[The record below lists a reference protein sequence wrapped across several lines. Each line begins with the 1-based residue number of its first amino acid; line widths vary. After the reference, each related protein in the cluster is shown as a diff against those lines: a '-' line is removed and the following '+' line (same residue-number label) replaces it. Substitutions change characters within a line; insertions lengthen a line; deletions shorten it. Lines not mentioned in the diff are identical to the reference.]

1 MDNNDEL
8 TLNNFFNDIFEI
20 IADDDSITNA
30 DTNSENVQLAETERT
45 TNADTNPENIQLAE
59 TDRTASSMTNQPISI
74 AERDVSIATLPTQSK
89 LR

>member
-1 MDNNDEL
+1 MDYNDEL

-20 IADDDSITNA
+20 IADDDSIMNA

-45 TNADTNPENIQLAE
+45 
-59 TDRTASSMTNQPISI
+59 ASSTTNQSISI
-74 AERDVSIATLPTQSK
+74 AERDVSIVTLPTQSK